1 MARRARIGS
10 RYNLYHVVLKGINRQ
25 IIFEERQDYLSFLRV
40 LEEYIEEGR
49 FRLHAYCLMD
59 NHVHM
64 LIEPIME
71 SLGNIMRRIEV
82 KYARWYNSKYDR
94 EGYLFQNRYMCEPIE
109 DAGYLINV
117 FRYIHQNPTK
127 AGLEKEVG
135 EYPWSSFGCYAGI
148 GGIACTEMFLGHFG
162 KVNNCISFLKQ
173 VQDEKDEFLDC
184 RSTSRML
191 DEEAIERWK
200 QVSGLENPQALQKM
214 DIHTRDRE
222 LYRMVK
228 NKIPIRQI
236 SRITGIS
243 RTSISRIVER
253 MKDEE
258 IGAL

>member
-25 IIFEERQDYLSFLRV
+25 IIFEEQKDYFSFLRV

-59 NHVHM
+59 NHVHL
-64 LIEPIME
+64 LIEPITE
-71 SLGNIMRRIEV
+71 SLGDIMRRIEV
-82 KYARWYNSKYDR
+82 KYARWYNTKYDR
-94 EGYLFQNRYMCEPIE
+94 EGYLFQNRYRCEPIE
-109 DAGYLINV
+109 DVRYLMNV

-135 EYPWSSFGCYAGI
+135 EYPWSSFDCYAGA
-148 GGIACTEMFLGHFG
+148 GGIAYTEMFLGHFG
-162 KVNNCISFLKQ
+162 KVENCISFLKQ
-173 VQDEKDEFLDC
+173 VQDEEDEFLDC

-191 DEEAIERWK
+191 DEEAIEKWK
-200 QVSGLENPQALQKM
+200 VASGLENPQDLQKM
-214 DIHTRDRE
+214 DILSRNRE
-222 LYRMVK
+222 LYQMVK

-243 RTSISRIVER
+243 RTSIKRIVER
-253 MKDEE
+253 MKEE
-258 IGAL
+258 ETGAL